1 MTIKVGI
8 NGFGRIGR
16 NIFRATDK
24 LKGDFE
30 IVAVNDLGDAATFA
44 HLLKYDTALG
54 TFGPE
59 VSAGGDSIKVD
70 GRAVKFLSHKDPGE
84 LPWKDLGVDIVIE
97 STGLFTDATK
107 ARVHIDKGGAQK
119 VVISAPA
126 TNQDYTVVFGVNH
139 KGYDPKKHN
148 VVSNASCTTNCFVP
162 LAKVL
167 NDSFGIE
174 RGMMTTIHA
183 YTADQKLQDLPHKDL
198 RRARAAADNVIP
210 TSTGANRAVAEVLP
224 ELAGKF
230 AGMAFR
236 VPILDVSVVDL
247 TVELKTN
254 ANAKTINAA
263 FDEAAKGALKG
274 ILAVSHEELVS
285 SDFKSNPHSSIVD
298 APLTLELE
306 SHWAKVVSWYD
317 NEWGFSCRMVDLINY
332 TDSRARGPERAARQR
347 RHRRRRAHQGGD
359 PNPGASRRAR
369 RHGHRDVPPRTP
381 KGRRPFA
388 FVAAG
393 GGRAFDAVGSR
404 GAICRGLRR

>member
-24 LKGDFE
+24 LKADFE

-59 VSAGGDSIKVD
+59 VSASGDSIKVD
-70 GRAVKFLSHKDPGE
+70 GRDVKFLSVRDPGE
-84 LPWKDLGVDIVIE
+84 LPWKELGVDLVIE

-107 ARVHIDKGGAQK
+107 ARVHIDKGGARK
-119 VVISAPA
+119 VIISAPA

-148 VVSNASCTTNCFVP
+148 VISNASCTTNCFVP

-167 NDSFGIE
+167 NDTFGIE
-174 RGMMTTIHA
+174 RGMMTTVHA

-236 VPILDVSVVDL
+236 VPILDVSLVDL
-247 TVELKTN
+247 TVELKN
-254 ANAKTINAA
+254 SANAKAINAA
-263 FDEAAKGALKG
+263 FDEASKGALKG

-298 APLTLELE
+298 APLTLELGA
-306 SHWAKVVSWYD
+306 HWAKVVSWYD

-332 TDSRARGPERAARQR
+332 MAA
-347 RHRRRRAHQGGD
+347 
-359 PNPGASRRAR
+359 
-369 RHGHRDVPPRTP
+369 
-381 KGRRPFA
+381 K
-388 FVAAG
+388 
-393 GGRAFDAVGSR
+393 
-404 GAICRGLRR
+404 L

>member
-16 NIFRATDK
+16 NIYRAADAMNA
-24 LKGDFE
+24 GFA

-44 HLLKYDTALG
+44 HLLKHDTALG
-54 TFGPE
+54 TFGPA
-59 VSAGGDSIKVD
+59 VSTSGDTIKVD
-70 GRAVKFLSHKDPGE
+70 DRVVKFLSVKDPGE
-84 LPWKDLGVDIVIE
+84 LPWKDLGVDVVVE

-107 ARVHIDKGGAQK
+107 ARVHIDKGGAKK
-119 VVISAPA
+119 VIISAPA
-126 TNQDYTVVFGVNH
+126 TNQDYTVVMGVNH

-174 RGMMTTIHA
+174 RGMMTTVHA
-183 YTADQKLQDLPHKDL
+183 YTADQRLQDLPHKDL

-247 TVELKTN
+247 TVELKKATS
-254 ANAKTINAA
+254 AKDINAA
-263 FDEAAKGALKG
+263 FDEAAKGELKG

-285 SDFKSNPHSSIVD
+285 SDFKGDPHSSIVD
-298 APLTLELE
+298 APLTLMLGSE
-306 SHWAKVVSWYD
+306 WAKVVSWYD
-317 NEWGFSCRMVDLINY
+317 NEWGFSCRMVDLI
-332 TDSRARGPERAARQR
+332 THMA
-347 RHRRRRAHQGGD
+347 
-359 PNPGASRRAR
+359 
-369 RHGHRDVPPRTP
+369 T
-381 KGRRPFA
+381 
-388 FVAAG
+388 
-393 GGRAFDAVGSR
+393 
-404 GAICRGLRR
+404 GL

>member
-16 NIFRATDK
+16 NIYRAADK
-24 LKGDFE
+24 LNADFE
-30 IVAVNDLGDAATFA
+30 IVAVNDIGEAATFA

-59 VSAGGDSIKVD
+59 VSASGDSIKVD
-70 GRAVKFLSHKDPGE
+70 DRTVRFLSHKDPGE

-107 ARVHIDKGGAQK
+107 ARVHIDKGGAKK

-139 KGYDPKKHN
+139 KGYDAKKHS
-148 VVSNASCTTNCFVP
+148 VISNASCTTNCFVP

-247 TVELKTN
+247 TVELKTA
-254 ANAKTINAA
+254 ANAKAINAA
-263 FDEAAKGALKG
+263 FEESAKGALKG
-274 ILAVSHEELVS
+274 ILSVSHEELVS
-285 SDFKSNPHSSIVD
+285 SDFKGNPNSSIVD
-298 APLTLELE
+298 APLTLELGP
-306 SHWAKVVSWYD
+306 HWAKVVSWYD
-317 NEWGFSCRMVDLINY
+317 NEWGFSCRMVDLITY
-332 TDSRARGPERAARQR
+332 MAAR
-347 RHRRRRAHQGGD
+347 
-359 PNPGASRRAR
+359 
-369 RHGHRDVPPRTP
+369 
-381 KGRRPFA
+381 
-388 FVAAG
+388 
-393 GGRAFDAVGSR
+393 
-404 GAICRGLRR
+404 L